1 MAPVEVGNTWSLAQ
15 LISGSCQADWSSTES
30 EILQLLHNVLYLMV
44 LFWMIPIHTT
54 RFRRSSSQSL
64 RGRAILQCVSFF
76 GLSQCACKATN
87 LKCQQK
93 VGCYDC
99 LNKKYIFL
107 LRLQK
112 KKHLPVGI
120 ELMHTATMTKRLNAA
135 DPTSL
140 NLSMRFFVTGHWS
153 VYSLVSLK
161 MIQCGGWWNWN
172 LRLHLL
178 NSTKWQWSKLPTSLA
193 QRCAWWCR
201 STRA

>member
-30 EILQLLHNVLYLMV
+30 EILQLLHNALYLMV
-44 LFWMIPIHTT
+44 LFWTIPIHTT
-54 RFRRSSSQSL
+54 RFRRFSSQSL

-112 KKHLPVGI
+112 K
-120 ELMHTATMTKRLNAA
+120 E
-135 DPTSL
+135 TSACWDRIDAHCHNDKEVERSRPDL
-140 NLSMRFFVTGHWS
+140 TEFVDAVFQHGPLIKIWE

-161 MIQCGGWWNWN
+161 I
-172 LRLHLL
+172 
-178 NSTKWQWSKLPTSLA
+178 
-193 QRCAWWCR
+193 
-201 STRA
+201 